1 MEYKCKVVNYH
12 NGITGAQV
20 IDNGILFHTVLRGKN
35 SNGLLLYEKETGEVT
50 RVDFDDSIRTGNV
63 YHGMLCDL
71 DYLKCHY
78 MFHED
83 GIPVMDTGAKA
94 YIGHRLFGAEHRL
107 AKEEDAISGCV
118 FVKEDFAWL

>member
-50 RVDFDDSIRTGNV
+50 RVDFDDSIRTGNRV
-63 YHGMLCDL
+63 
-71 DYLKCHY
+71 
-78 MFHED
+78 
-83 GIPVMDTGAKA
+83 VS
-94 YIGHRLFGAEHRL
+94 GHF
-107 AKEEDAISGCV
+107 
-118 FVKEDFAWL
+118 